1 MPELEAQLR
10 LLSASIEYPPTP
22 ALARMVSERLAAEA
36 ARRRPR
42 LPLRRV
48 ALAFV
53 AVVVAVAAAL
63 IVSPQARTTV
73 LGWLGLKGVLVQ
85 PVKNLP
91 SPTPA
96 RGSMAER
103 LQLGEPM
110 SLSAATSRVTFHVF
124 IPESLGNP
132 DQVFLKDPPPLGSE
146 VSLAYAPRTGLPP
159 TKETSLGL
167 LLMEFRGDI
176 NPGFF
181 GKLTGAGTTV
191 EVVDV
196 NGSRG
201 YWISGEPH
209 EFYYGKGTGDINV
222 ETLRL
227 AGNTLLWEVNGVT
240 LRIESALTKE
250 QALAI
255 ARTVR

>member
-1 MPELEAQLR
+1 MPELDEQLR
-10 LLSASIEYPPTP
+10 LLGSTVNYPATP
-22 ALARMVSERLAAEA
+22 ALARMVSERLAAGA
-36 ARRRPR
+36 TRRRG
-42 LPLRRV
+42 LPLRRI
-48 ALAFV
+48 ALAFA

-73 LGWLGLKGVLVQ
+73 LGWLGVKGVLIQRV
-85 PVKNLP
+85 NTLP

-96 RGSMAER
+96 SGNLGER
-103 LQLGEPM
+103 LQLGELI
-110 SLSAATSRVTFHVF
+110 SLPAASTRVSFHIFV
-124 IPESLGNP
+124 PQSLGNP
-132 DQVFLKDPPPLGSE
+132 DRVYLREPPPLDGE
-146 VSLAYAPRTGLPP
+146 ISLVYAPRAGLPP

-181 GKLTGAGTTV
+181 NKLTGAGSTV

-196 NGSRG
+196 NGSPG
-201 YWISGEPH
+201 YWISGQPHIFFYNDRTGEPT
-209 EFYYGKGTGDINV
+209 EEQF
-222 ETLRL
+222 RL
-227 AGNTLLWEVNGVT
+227 AGNTLLWEVHGVT
-240 LRIESALTKE
+240 LRIESALTKD

>member
-1 MPELEAQLR
+1 MPELEEQLR
-10 LLSASIEYPPTP
+10 LLGAAIEYPPTP
-22 ALARMVSERLAAEA
+22 ALARAVSERLTAEGG
-36 ARRRPR
+36 RWRPG

-48 ALAFV
+48 ALAF
-53 AVVVAVAAAL
+53 AAVAVAIAAAL
-63 IVSPQARTTV
+63 LVSPQARTTV

-85 PVKNLP
+85 PVRRLP

-96 RGSMAER
+96 SGGIAQR
-103 LQLGEPM
+103 LQLGDPT
-110 SLSAATSRVTFHVF
+110 SLSAATNRVSFHVS
-124 IPESLGNP
+124 IPQSLGNP
-132 DQVFLKDPPPLGSE
+132 DQVYLREPPPLDGE

-181 GKLTGAGTTV
+181 NKLTGAGTII

-196 NGSRG
+196 NGSLG

-209 EFYYGKGTGDINV
+209 SFLYNDRNGDPN
-222 ETLRL
+222 EESLRL

-240 LRIESALTKE
+240 LRIESALTRE

>member
-1 MPELEAQLR
+1 MPELEEQLR
-10 LLSASIEYPPTP
+10 LLGAAIDFPPTP
-22 ALARMVSERLAAEA
+22 SLTRMVTERLAADA
-36 ARRRPR
+36 ARPRSRP
-42 LPLRRV
+42 PLRRI
-48 ALAFV
+48 ALAFA
-53 AVVVAVAAAL
+53 AVVVAIAAAL

-91 SPTPA
+91 SPTPTS
-96 RGSMAER
+96 GSMAER
-103 LQLGEPM
+103 LQLGAPT
-110 SLSAATSRVTFHVF
+110 SLSAATSGVTFHVF
-124 IPESLGNP
+124 IPQSLGNP
-132 DQVFLKDPPPLGSE
+132 DQVFLKDAPPLGGE
-146 VSLAYAPRTGLPP
+146 VSLTYAPRTGLPP

-191 EVVDV
+191 QVVDV
-196 NGSRG
+196 NGSPG

-209 EFYYGKGTGDINV
+209 VFYYNDRTGQPTD
-222 ETLRL
+222 EQLRL
-227 AGNTLLWEVNGVT
+227 AGNTLLWEVGGVT
-240 LRIESALTKE
+240 LRIESALTKD